1 LFRRASRGALYER
14 LLEEK
19 NAHIRILV
27 AEIDYLRAMR
37 GQPSLPARITPD
49 APSAI
54 PDGQPGAI
62 DDGEWLSEA
71 EEAEKIVSDL
81 GLSPVHLPEILEGL
95 GLGTS
100 DLS

>member
-1 LFRRASRGALYER
+1 MRAKEKLYER
-14 LLEEK
+14 LIEEK
-19 NAHIRILV
+19 DTHVRLLV
-27 AEIDYLRAMR
+27 AEIDYLRATR

-71 EEAEKIVSDL
+71 EEAEKIVADL
-81 GLSPVHLPEILEGL
+81 GLSAVHLPEILEGL